1 MNATPDLLGGGVRV
15 LLCADIVGSTELYDR
30 DGNTSARKF
39 SRTVLGAMA
48 SAVLEHR
55 GLVIE
60 GHGDELLCLFE
71 EPRDAALA
79 AGAMHERVSHH
90 FMIPGTGQPQ
100 RLHVGMN
107 LGLVPP
113 GPIDLL
119 SELVR
124 VAHWAC
130 SNAKPDQTLA
140 TQAVIERLPPLFKAV
155 SRHIDD
161 ETWDASSATRR
172 ALYEIVWDVEAV
184 TVAGIAGALPE
195 TGRYARI
202 WLSHDYQSVCVSAE
216 RPVISV
222 GRNPENDLV
231 MTHELASRLHFTV
244 QLSRGRGTLRDV
256 STNGTL
262 VQAGENPPLL
272 IRHDTFV
279 LEGEGTIGIGHAGSQ
294 SPELSLHWRCE

>member
-1 MNATPDLLGGGVRV
+1 MSAVPALLGGGVRV
-15 LLCADIVGSTELYDR
+15 VLCADIVGSTELYDR
-30 DGNTSARKF
+30 DGNASARQF

-48 SAVLEHR
+48 AVVIEHR
-55 GLVIE
+55 GIVVE
-60 GHGDELLCLFE
+60 GHGDALLCLFE

-100 RLHVGMN
+100 RLHVGLH
-107 LGLVPP
+107 LGLMPP
-113 GPIDLL
+113 GPLDLL

-130 SNAKPDQTLA
+130 GNAKPDQTLA
-140 TQAVIERLPPLFKAV
+140 TEVVLERLPPLFKAV

-161 ETWDASSATRR
+161 ETWDASSASRR

-184 TVAGIAGALPE
+184 TVAGIAGALPD
-195 TGRYARI
+195 TDRYSRI
-202 WLSHDYQSVCVSAE
+202 WLSQDYQSVCVSAD

-222 GRNPENDLV
+222 GRNAENDLV
-231 MTHELASRLHFTV
+231 ITHELASRLHFTV
-244 QLSRGRGTLRDV
+244 QLSRGRGTLRDL

-262 VQAGENPPLL
+262 VKAGDSPPVL

-279 LEGEGTIGIGHAGSQ
+279 LEGIGTIGIGHAGSQ
-294 SPELSLHWRCE
+294 WPDLSLHWRCE

>member
-1 MNATPDLLGGGVRV
+1 LSAPSDLLAGGVRV
-15 LLCADIVGSTELYDR
+15 ILCADIVGSTELYER
-30 DGNTSARKF
+30 DGNASARRF

-48 SAVLEHR
+48 AVVIEHR
-55 GLVIE
+55 GRVVE
-60 GHGDELLCLFE
+60 GQGDELLCLFD

-79 AGAMHERVSHH
+79 AGAMHERVSQH
-90 FMIPGTGQPQ
+90 FMIPGTGRPQ

-107 LGLVPP
+107 LGLMPP
-113 GPIDLL
+113 GPVDLL

-130 SNAKPDQTLA
+130 ANAKPDQTLV
-140 TQAVIERLPPLFKAV
+140 TQTVLERLPPMFKAV

-161 ETWDASSATRR
+161 ETWDASSASRR
-172 ALYEIVWDVEAV
+172 ALYEIVWDVEAA

-195 TGRYARI
+195 TDRYTRI
-202 WLSHDYQSVCVSAE
+202 WLSQDYQSVSVSAE

-222 GRNPENDLV
+222 GRNAENDLV
-231 MTHELASRLHFTV
+231 ITHELASRLHFTV
-244 QLSRGRGTLRDV
+244 QLSRGRGTLRDL

-262 VQAGENPPLL
+262 VTAGENPPVL